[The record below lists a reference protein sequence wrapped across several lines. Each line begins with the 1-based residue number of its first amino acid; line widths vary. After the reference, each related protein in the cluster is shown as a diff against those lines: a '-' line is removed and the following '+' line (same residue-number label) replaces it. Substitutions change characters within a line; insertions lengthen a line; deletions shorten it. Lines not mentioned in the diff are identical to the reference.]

1 MTQNRSIPTITRETI
16 AKFIDSKQL
25 IILRLD
31 GMPTPALFAPQILEH
46 FRADYSDQVDA
57 GCFGWSQVLAFAEW
71 APKIFGAF
79 SEKGSGYYLFVDG
92 KCVAFHSGTSSD
104 PKEFRLDENIAN
116 VGMVAHLTRN
126 GQLQQTAG
134 AMLSHTQAERVI
146 KCFEPIVQRMLP
158 LNRRSRTNNSETAQV
173 TNSPEKAKVSS
184 AHDLLGVA
192 RHASPEEIK
201 QAYRQA
207 MAQNHPD
214 KVAHLSDELQ
224 AVAQKKTREIKEAYE
239 ELMKRSA

>member
-31 GMPTPALFAPQILEH
+31 AIPTPALFAPQILEH

-104 PKEFRLDENIAN
+104 PQEVHLDKNISK
-116 VGMVAHLTRN
+116 VGVVALLSQN
-126 GQLQQTAG
+126 GQLQQTA
-134 AMLSHTQAERVI
+134 AEMLSLKQAERVI
-146 KCFEPIVQRMLP
+146 KCFEPIVQRVLP
-158 LNRRSRTNNSETAQV
+158 LNGRSRTDNSETAQV
-173 TNSPEKAKVSS
+173 TNSPQTAKAPS
-184 AHDLLGVA
+184 ANDLLGVA
-192 RHASPEEIK
+192 RDASQEEIK

-214 KVAHLSDELQ
+214 KVAHLSPELQ
-224 AVAQKKTREIKEAYE
+224 AVAQRKTREIKEAYE

>member
-92 KCVAFHSGTSSD
+92 KC
-104 PKEFRLDENIAN
+104 
-116 VGMVAHLTRN
+116 
-126 GQLQQTAG
+126 
-134 AMLSHTQAERVI
+134 ERVI